1 MKNPILPIAILL
13 AIGTFAQAADP
24 TDAQWQKMFEVM
36 YGLPKSPKDSQ
47 LERLKSLIDE
57 GADVNA
63 AIGFDRLLR
72 EGETRADL
80 RGTTWPLDVAV
91 QQARVEMVKLL
102 LAKGAKFHGGELAL
116 AALSGNQ
123 EESPAMITALLQAGA
138 DVNSRNDRLVGGFS
152 FTALYAASHKGN
164 KDAVKLL
171 LAQPGIKLDA
181 TSDDD
186 GDTALMVAAEGG
198 HAEIVD
204 MLLKAGANVNIT
216 DIGGETAITRAQK
229 TLAKQQAIV
238 SKLQSPQAETPK
250 EPPEKKESPASPVVT
265 KKDEKPLHF
274 VEKPDMKPQFAWL
287 PHKVEGEVTE
297 ENIYVPSKAFIA
309 DIVLPGKTRFR
320 ELIDPRYLK
329 KHGLTDRDIAY
340 EILDHQGLNN
350 YHVADDLRTILFQV
364 DSKGGGKELIMVR
377 WVVYEGLLYISPEK
391 APDPKT
397 GIFKPWILRTK
408 VN

>member
-1 MKNPILPIAILL
+1 MKNPILFTVILL
-13 AIGTFAQAADP
+13 GLGTFAQAADP

-72 EGETRADL
+72 VGETRADL
-80 RGTTWPLDVAV
+80 RGTTWPLDVAI

-164 KDAVKLL
+164 KDSVKLL
-171 LAQPGIKLDA
+171 LAQPGVKLDE
-181 TSDDD
+181 TNDG

-198 HAEIVD
+198 HAEIVE

-229 TLAKQQAIV
+229 TLAKQQAII
-238 SKLQSPQAETPK
+238 SKLQAAPK
-250 EPPEKKESPASPVVT
+250 
-265 KKDEKPLHF
+265 
-274 VEKPDMKPQFAWL
+274 
-287 PHKVEGEVTE
+287 
-297 ENIYVPSKAFIA
+297 
-309 DIVLPGKTRFR
+309 
-320 ELIDPRYLK
+320 
-329 KHGLTDRDIAY
+329 
-340 EILDHQGLNN
+340 
-350 YHVADDLRTILFQV
+350 
-364 DSKGGGKELIMVR
+364 
-377 WVVYEGLLYISPEK
+377 
-391 APDPKT
+391 
-397 GIFKPWILRTK
+397 
-408 VN
+408 

>member
-1 MKNPILPIAILL
+1 MKNPILPIAMLL
-13 AIGTFAQAADP
+13 AMGTFAQAADP

-72 EGETRADL
+72 VGETRADL
-80 RGTTWPLDVAV
+80 RGTTWPLDVAI

-164 KDAVKLL
+164 KDSVKLL
-171 LAQPGIKLDA
+171 LAQPGVKLDE
-181 TSDDD
+181 THDG

-198 HAEIVD
+198 HAEIVE

-216 DIGGETAITRAQK
+216 DIGGGTAITRAQK
-229 TLAKQQAIV
+229 TLAKQQAII
-238 SKLQSPQAETPK
+238 SKLQAAPK
-250 EPPEKKESPASPVVT
+250 
-265 KKDEKPLHF
+265 
-274 VEKPDMKPQFAWL
+274 
-287 PHKVEGEVTE
+287 
-297 ENIYVPSKAFIA
+297 
-309 DIVLPGKTRFR
+309 
-320 ELIDPRYLK
+320 
-329 KHGLTDRDIAY
+329 
-340 EILDHQGLNN
+340 
-350 YHVADDLRTILFQV
+350 
-364 DSKGGGKELIMVR
+364 
-377 WVVYEGLLYISPEK
+377 
-391 APDPKT
+391 
-397 GIFKPWILRTK
+397 
-408 VN
+408 

>member
-1 MKNPILPIAILL
+1 MKNPILFTVILL
-13 AIGTFAQAADP
+13 GLGTFAQAADP

-72 EGETRADL
+72 VGETRADL
-80 RGTTWPLDVAV
+80 RGTTWPLDVAI

-164 KDAVKLL
+164 KDSVKLL
-171 LAQPGIKLDA
+171 LAQPGVKLDE
-181 TSDDD
+181 THDG

-198 HAEIVD
+198 HAEIVE

-229 TLAKQQAIV
+229 TLAKQQAII
-238 SKLQSPQAETPK
+238 SKLQAAPK
-250 EPPEKKESPASPVVT
+250 
-265 KKDEKPLHF
+265 
-274 VEKPDMKPQFAWL
+274 
-287 PHKVEGEVTE
+287 
-297 ENIYVPSKAFIA
+297 
-309 DIVLPGKTRFR
+309 
-320 ELIDPRYLK
+320 
-329 KHGLTDRDIAY
+329 
-340 EILDHQGLNN
+340 
-350 YHVADDLRTILFQV
+350 
-364 DSKGGGKELIMVR
+364 
-377 WVVYEGLLYISPEK
+377 
-391 APDPKT
+391 
-397 GIFKPWILRTK
+397 
-408 VN
+408 

>member
-1 MKNPILPIAILL
+1 MKNPILFTVILL
-13 AIGTFAQAADP
+13 GLGPFAQAADP

-72 EGETRADL
+72 VGETRADL

-164 KDAVKLL
+164 KDSVKLL
-171 LAQPGIKLDA
+171 LAQPGVKLDE
-181 TSDDD
+181 TNDG

-198 HAEIVD
+198 HAEIVE

-216 DIGGETAITRAQK
+216 DIGGGTAITRAQK
-229 TLAKQQAIV
+229 TLAKQQAII
-238 SKLQSPQAETPK
+238 SKLQSSRK
-250 EPPEKKESPASPVVT
+250 
-265 KKDEKPLHF
+265 
-274 VEKPDMKPQFAWL
+274 
-287 PHKVEGEVTE
+287 
-297 ENIYVPSKAFIA
+297 
-309 DIVLPGKTRFR
+309 
-320 ELIDPRYLK
+320 
-329 KHGLTDRDIAY
+329 
-340 EILDHQGLNN
+340 
-350 YHVADDLRTILFQV
+350 
-364 DSKGGGKELIMVR
+364 
-377 WVVYEGLLYISPEK
+377 
-391 APDPKT
+391 
-397 GIFKPWILRTK
+397 
-408 VN
+408 

>member
-13 AIGTFAQAADP
+13 VLGTFAQAADP

-72 EGETRADL
+72 VGETRADL
-80 RGTTWPLDVAV
+80 RGTTWPLDVAL

-164 KDAVKLL
+164 KDSVKLL
-171 LAQPGIKLDA
+171 LAQPGVKLDE
-181 TSDDD
+181 TNDG

-198 HAEIVD
+198 RAEIVE

-229 TLAKQQAIV
+229 TLAKQQAII
-238 SKLQSPQAETPK
+238 SKLQAAPK
-250 EPPEKKESPASPVVT
+250 
-265 KKDEKPLHF
+265 
-274 VEKPDMKPQFAWL
+274 
-287 PHKVEGEVTE
+287 
-297 ENIYVPSKAFIA
+297 
-309 DIVLPGKTRFR
+309 
-320 ELIDPRYLK
+320 
-329 KHGLTDRDIAY
+329 
-340 EILDHQGLNN
+340 
-350 YHVADDLRTILFQV
+350 
-364 DSKGGGKELIMVR
+364 
-377 WVVYEGLLYISPEK
+377 
-391 APDPKT
+391 
-397 GIFKPWILRTK
+397 
-408 VN
+408 